1 MEEGEWTEIC
11 GRKSKIFKC
20 FFSRAFSDDRG
31 MYEDP
36 YSFIE
41 YVGEEYLVVKRPGGK
56 GIS

>member
-1 MEEGEWTEIC
+1 MKENL
-11 GRKSKIFKC
+11 KFLNV

-41 YVGEEYLVVKRPGGK
+41 YVGEEYLVVKRPEGK